1 MSKEDGTSEITLV
14 LIERLLDRTERG
26 ALDWR
31 PTFNREEFVVSF
43 ARSSVSIASGPDHT
57 KNLKVYN
64 DRGLVVDEL
73 VVDQRAQE
81 LWEWVDRLFSLARQ
95 QAMRGEAEKT
105 VKELLEELA

>member
-1 MSKEDGTSEITLV
+1 MSGEVGTSEITRL

-43 ARSSVSIASGPDHT
+43 QRSSVSIAARPDRT
-57 KNLKVYN
+57 KTLKVYN
-64 DRGLVVDEL
+64 DKGLVVDEL
-73 VVDQRAQE
+73 VVDQRVAE
-81 LWEWVDRLFSLARQ
+81 LWDLVDRLFSLTRQ
-95 QAMRGEAEKT
+95 QAMRAEAEKT